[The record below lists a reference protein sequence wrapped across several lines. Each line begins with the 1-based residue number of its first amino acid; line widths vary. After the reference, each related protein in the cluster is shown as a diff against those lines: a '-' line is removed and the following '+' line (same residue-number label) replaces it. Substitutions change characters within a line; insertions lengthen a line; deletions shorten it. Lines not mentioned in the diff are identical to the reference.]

1 VTDGLLATISAQLR
15 ARSDDDPG
23 RQLTDC
29 GSGWRGI
36 GQVAERARRLAA
48 GLHELGVRPGDRVA
62 SMMANRDEAVE
73 LFCACA
79 VLGAI
84 QVPLNVFLKGEF
96 LRYQLSD
103 ADPSVIV
110 ADRAAYPL
118 VAETMAAAG
127 LPRGA
132 LVALDPD
139 PDPDP
144 GGGGAVRFADLYTDP
159 VQSWPDPGPDD
170 LVTVLY
176 TSGTTGM
183 PKGCMISNGYLMH
196 MPKAHMMHGWFT
208 ADDTSLCPLPLYHG
222 FGLSALMDAIV
233 ARCRVAFDPVFAAS
247 TLISRARE
255 IGATQIFGVGAMAA
269 ALLAT
274 PPDPADTDHGID
286 RAIFIPLA
294 PPVQE
299 RLESR
304 FGVHAICE
312 GYGQTEVLPAT
323 MGDGSGPRGDDRAS
337 AGTRVPWLDV
347 QVVDDAD
354 RVLAPGQSGEIVVR
368 PLEPYSL
375 FAGYWRKER
384 ETLDAWRNLWHHTGD
399 LGVFDQDGR
408 LYFVDRKKDAIRRS
422 GENVSSVE
430 LELAIGKH
438 PAIAQ
443 VAVHAVPAGVREDE
457 IKACLVLAPGAAMPP
472 EELFGFF
479 RDNLPYY
486 AVPRFVEICGQL
498 PVNAVGRVLKHKL
511 RDEWDTA
518 ATIDLRALGLVIE
531 RGARR

>member
-1 VTDGLLATISAQLR
+1 VAQDRIATISAQLR
-15 ARSDDDPG
+15 SRVDDDPG
-23 RQLTDC
+23 RQLADC
-29 GSGWRGI
+29 GSGWRSI
-36 GQVAERARRLAA
+36 GEVDERARRLAS

-96 LRYQLSD
+96 LRYQLLE
-103 ADPSVIV
+103 AAPAVIV
-110 ADRAAYPL
+110 ADHAAYPL
-118 VAETMAAAG
+118 IAEAMTDPG
-127 LPRGA
+127 LPGCV

-139 PDPDP
+139 DKD
-144 GGGGAVRFADLYTDP
+144 AVRFQDLYLDP
-159 VQSWPDPGPDD
+159 VQTWPDPGPDD

-196 MPKAHMMHGWFT
+196 MPKAHMLHGWFT
-208 ADDTSLCPLPLYHG
+208 AGDTSLCPLPLYHG
-222 FGLSALMDAIV
+222 FGLSALMDAFV
-233 ARCRVAFDPVFAAS
+233 AGCRVAFDPVFKAS

-274 PPDPADTDHGID
+274 PPDPGDTDHGID

-304 FGVHAICE
+304 FRLRAICE

-323 MGDGSGPRGDDRAS
+323 MGDGSAPRGGERAS

-354 RVLAPGQSGEIVVR
+354 RVLPAGQSGEIVVR

-399 LGVFDQDGR
+399 LGVLDGEGR

-438 PAIAQ
+438 PAIDQ
-443 VAVHAVPAGVREDE
+443 VAVHATPAGVREDE
-457 IKACLVLAPGAAMPP
+457 IKACLVLAPGAEVTPA
-472 EELFGFF
+472 ELFAFF

-486 AVPRFVEICGQL
+486 AVPRFVEVLDQL
-498 PVNAVGRVLKHKL
+498 PVNAVGRVMKHRL
-511 RDEWDTA
+511 RDEWDSP
-518 ATIDLRALGLVIE
+518 ATIDLRALGFVID